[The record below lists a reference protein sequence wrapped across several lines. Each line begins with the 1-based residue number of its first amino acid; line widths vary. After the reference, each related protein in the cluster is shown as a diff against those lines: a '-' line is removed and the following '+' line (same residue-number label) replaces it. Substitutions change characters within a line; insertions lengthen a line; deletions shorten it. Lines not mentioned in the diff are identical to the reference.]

1 MNPYYDWKDIR
12 AKGELW
18 GTDKA
23 QMIKEKA
30 RMIEEQ
36 AARQE
41 KLLKFK
47 SGTVRD
53 ENNVNDLLINAIEAK
68 LAILEDD

>member
-1 MNPYYDWKDIR
+1 
-12 AKGELW
+12 
-18 GTDKA
+18 
-23 QMIKEKA
+23 MIKEKA